1 MKDYSN
7 YMGGTNISLEAL
19 KEIEPKAYV
28 SGGYIPIEDWLEEV
42 AMFDNL
48 EIGKSKVYIPYGGVE
63 KHGILKSIDWRQE
76 KVGSIAEEHED
87 WWYFQPTLIV
97 DLDGVEWFVYEM
109 EIYEENKEIVHI
121 NRITPQT
128 VEAFTPKGRSMG
140 FVNEYEFNDLRVQI
154 AENKLEG
161 YYIMY
166 NDIKHPIDKNGRI
179 ENWSQGLF
187 DLFEIQLSKLFS
199 ASRPPKTF

>member
-19 KEIEPKAYV
+19 KEIEPTAYV
-28 SGGYIPIEDWLEEV
+28 SGGHIPIENWLEEV
-42 AMFDNL
+42 AMFDSL

-76 KVGSIAEEHED
+76 KVCSDAEEHED
-87 WWYFQPTLIV
+87 WWYFQPILIV

-109 EIYEENKEIVHI
+109 EIYDENKEVVHI

-128 VEAFTPKGRSMG
+128 VEVFTPANRSMG

-154 AENKLEG
+154 AEHKLEG
-161 YYIMY
+161 YYVMY
-166 NDIKHPIDKNGRI
+166 NNIKHPIDQNGRI

-187 DLFEIQLSKLFS
+187 DLFEIQLSKIFS
-199 ASRPPKTF
+199 ASRPLKTF